1 MLSKDTE
8 MKSLKFIKHIS
19 ACLSIMLAFSVNIHA
34 TTGDTF
40 TGDGSRKRERSVE
53 NISPYDSSDQEMPI
67 TLQPKQSTIQTYGI
81 ATYDAL
87 FKWVLSDE
95 TLLPSFFHAFIPGVV
110 VESAERLDEHMNPVQ
125 KLQLLRD
132 FIHDDETY
140 RTVKEVLKTDN
151 MHVSLIDK
159 KTKTFL
165 KDDKATAFLR
175 KFTEHFDELKSAFPP
190 PKYDGTMDFVCR
202 LKNGEYAMIEMQ
214 VIPQDCWD
222 RRALAYAGA
231 FYGNQLAKGESW
243 KQIKRVIAINILG
256 GGREYLPHWKDTPN
270 EFFRHYRFQE
280 QCHKPSRYIDGI
292 ELFQYSIM
300 NAPKN
305 IDKQEQQDWITFF
318 KRGHYM
324 SEKEV
329 LETIKTP
336 AVLTAFERAR
346 IDKLPRNVQRG
357 YEAEDSEYSR
367 FSEHTASEVAKAKIE
382 SKIEVVKRMLSK
394 NKTINDIVD
403 ATDLTLEQIE
413 KIRDGIKSETE

>member
-1 MLSKDTE
+1 MKD
-8 MKSLKFIKHIS
+8 LKLIKHIS
-19 ACLSIMLAFSVNIHA
+19 ACLSIMLAFAVNIHA
-34 TTGDTF
+34 TTGETF

-53 NISPYDSSDQEMPI
+53 NISPSDSSDQEMP
-67 TLQPKQSTIQTYGI
+67 LALPPKQSTIQTYGI

-95 TLLPSFFHAFIPGVV
+95 TLLPSFFHAFIPDVV

-140 RTVKEVLKTDN
+140 RTVKEVSKTSD
-151 MHVSLIDK
+151 MHVSLIDQ
-159 KTKTFL
+159 KTKQFL

-256 GGREYLPHWKDTPN
+256 GGREHLPHWKDTPN

-305 IDKQEQQDWITFF
+305 IDQQEQQDWITFF
-318 KRGHYM
+318 QRGHYM
-324 SEKEV
+324 SEKDV

-336 AVLTAFERAR
+336 AVLKAFERAR

-357 YEAEDSEYSR
+357 YEAEDNEYSR

-382 SKIEVVKRMLSK
+382 AKIDMVKSMLADEMPLKAIIKHSG
-394 NKTINDIVD
+394 
-403 ATDLTLEQIE
+403 LPQEQIE
-413 KIRDGIKSETE
+413 KIRADINAQRE